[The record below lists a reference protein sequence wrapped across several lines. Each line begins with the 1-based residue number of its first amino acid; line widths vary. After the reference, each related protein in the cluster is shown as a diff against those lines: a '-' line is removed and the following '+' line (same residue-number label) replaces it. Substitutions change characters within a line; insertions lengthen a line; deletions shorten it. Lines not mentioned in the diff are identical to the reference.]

1 MTLKSQLWNEMLEE
15 YCNRHHGG
23 GLTWWQAPL
32 EEQPQEFK
40 AEMYDI
46 LWTIL
51 NKEKEYGTTSI
62 EKTTRVSR
70 RRYYDFWK

>member
-1 MTLKSQLWNEMLEE
+1 MALKLQLWNEMLEE
-15 YCNRHHGG
+15 YCNRHRGG

-51 NKEKEYGTTSI
+51 NKEN
-62 EKTTRVSR
+62 
-70 RRYYDFWK
+70 

>member
-1 MTLKSQLWNEMLEE
+1 MTLKSQLWDEMLEE
-15 YCNRHHGG
+15 YCNRHRGG

-32 EEQPQEFK
+32 EVQPQEFK

-51 NKEKEYGTTSI
+51 NKEEIIWNNKYRKNHQGIQAETL
-62 EKTTRVSR
+62 
-70 RRYYDFWK
+70 